1 MKKLLLLALLAIMM
15 VGCSKTEDIRYKVY
29 YNIYYP
35 NNVKS
40 YTVIVSSVPHLYS
53 DRGTNYLLI
62 RGFGGY
68 TIAATSAPIEVT
80 KIEAIV
86 KKNNTIKQEQITN
99 QK

>member
-1 MKKLLLLALLAIMM
+1 MKKLLLLALFAMIM
-15 VGCSKTEDIRYKVY
+15 VGCSKTEGTMYKVY

-35 NNVKS
+35 NSVKS
-40 YTVIVSSVPHLYS
+40 YTAIVSSIPHLYS
-53 DRGTNYLLI
+53 DRGSNYLLV

-86 KKNNTIKQEQITN
+86 KK
-99 QK
+99 

>member
-1 MKKLLLLALLAIMM
+1 MKKLLLLALLATTM
-15 VGCSKTEDIRYKVY
+15 VGCGKNKDIRYKVY

-40 YTVIVSSVPHLYS
+40 YTAIVSNVPHLCS

-86 KKNNTIKQEQITN
+86 KNNTIKQEQITN

>member
-1 MKKLLLLALLAIMM
+1 MKKLLLLALVMIMI
-15 VGCSKTEDIRYKVY
+15 GCSKTEDTKYKVY

-35 NNVKS
+35 NSVKS
-40 YTVIVSSVPHLYS
+40 YTVVVSSIPHLHS
-53 DRGTNYLLI
+53 DRGSNYLLV

-86 KKNNTIKQEQITN
+86 KNNIIKQEQI
-99 QK
+99 KK